1 MVPNTSLKPA
11 DDLSVRVYSPQRA
24 IKHPTVMLSELWQTS
39 MRDGNP
45 HGGCPNGMSIRLIAE
60 PKLATCSVFVQP
72 LRGAIIF
79 SFVRT
84 WTLLATIVKKK

>member
-1 MVPNTSLKPA
+1 
-11 DDLSVRVYSPQRA
+11 
-24 IKHPTVMLSELWQTS
+24 

-45 HGGCPNGMSIRLIAE
+45 HGGCLLGMSIRLIAE

-72 LRGAIIF
+72 LRGAITF